1 MDYHGQR
8 YLTLSQFQSRCGD
21 LKVNMTFPEKEFEF
35 YERHGLMYP
44 VARTVEPETVAR
56 ARHEADL
63 RNDYETPRE
72 APDDWARLEQSG
84 LSLEEH
90 PFDSEFGRNVHLE
103 RPAEVAFVPWDERWI
118 WTEYQGEPLKFDLT
132 ATYYAWWQVHQLN
145 LLRSHH
151 VFERAQLLAH
161 LREDSSLR
169 EYYDVPKSPEV
180 YATFRGLAGPYD
192 LLSRYLSREAALRLK
207 HGGWG
212 QTPNVDAY
220 RRDRDAAAVAAVAAG
235 LDGSTVTQ
243 FLVDLQNLKA
253 GYENRERYRLARDVE
268 RDMVATTEFADI
280 ALGLPWEQLLVRV
293 GVECGEFSRR
303 EIALLDPMEA
313 VRRDASRSLVAL
325 RTSYEKDILN
335 GTSAPFSPSFA
346 DDFITFC
353 DSNDLF
359 EVITALDNYSYSESD
374 FDGDPFPAFLFRR
387 VRSLGLALEQ
397 IMKIV
402 LDKGPGGLPPKLT
415 LAEAIKE
422 LAQRSNGQ
430 WLGDFN
436 KNRNLTGE
444 SKGGVSFQQR
454 VLDIRSLKGP
464 NDGVNERLAQTML
477 MACLGRNATVHT
489 PRAWRDR
496 TEREALGMLA
506 TACGLAIIETW
517 WTGKQQ
523 GWIS

>member
-35 YERHGLMYP
+35 YERHGLIYP

-145 LLRSHH
+145 LLRSRH

-235 LDGSTVTQ
+235 LDGSAVTQ
-243 FLVDLQNLKA
+243 FLVDLQDLRED
-253 GYENRERYRLARDVE
+253 YERQERVLLAHDVE
-268 RDMVATTEFADI
+268 RDMVAVTEFADI
-280 ALGLPWEQLLVRV
+280 GLGLPWEQLLVQIGIER
-293 GVECGEFSRR
+293 GEFNKQR
-303 EIALLDPMEA
+303 IALLDPLEIT
-313 VRRDASRSLVAL
+313 RRDAVHSLGYL
-325 RTSYEKDILN
+325 RTRYEKDIL
-335 GTSAPFSPSFA
+335 GDTPTSFPAIFTEDLVA
-346 DDFITFC
+346 FC
-353 DSNDLF
+353 DLNDLF
-359 EVITALDNYSYSESD
+359 EVTTALDNYSFSD
-374 FDGDPFPAFLFRR
+374 RDLDQDRFPGFLFRR
-387 VRSLGLALEQ
+387 VRALGLALEQ
-397 IMKIV
+397 IAKVV
-402 LDKGPGGLPPKLT
+402 LERTPGGLPPRLT
-415 LAEAIKE
+415 LTPAIKT
-422 LAQRSNGQ
+422 LGTRSGAP
-430 WLGDFN
+430 WLKYYEAHGS
-436 KNRNLTGE
+436 LTGE
-444 SKGGVSFQQR
+444 SNGVSFLDR
-454 VLDIRSLKGP
+454 VTAITSLQAQT
-464 NDGVNERLAQTML
+464 DGVNERLGRAML
-477 MACLGRNATVHT
+477 LACLARNATVHT
-489 PRAWRDR
+489 PRVWGDR
-496 TEREALGMLA
+496 TEREALGTLA
-506 TACGLAIIETW
+506 TACGLAIIEVW
-517 WTGKQQ
+517 LTGRQQ
-523 GWIS
+523 GWI